1 VCLKKRKGV
10 VGPEVPADFGD
21 DFLITHVV
29 GASLVYNTRPYDVRG
44 WCVFEQGLGRI
55 ATAHLE
61 KASKQLAKAK
71 KMLPPPY
78 ANLGR
83 EKIIDMSADV
93 GGTGVG
99 NGGDA
104 DDDGGFDRSGGGGCC
119 PGSNASKRLVSG
131 EVDPKD
137 LMDELLSKIEDED
150 LIKFTGKADRE
161 TVMMMLNDFEWSIMQ
176 ATYAAEVSGS
186 GVAPRDRVRAKVW
199 PTAEAA
205 LALARQQAGDGEDA
219 PVSDARRRR
228 GSRTKSVGFESTL
241 QTRVAAAARLQART
255 RTTLGLPPPVKV
267 ETFEE
272 GEEELVVEE
281 LVEEEAVE
289 TAAAEEEEN

>member
-1 VCLKKRKGV
+1 M
-10 VGPEVPADFGD
+10 
-21 DFLITHVV
+21 
-29 GASLVYNTRPYDVRG
+29 RG

-71 KMLPPPY
+71 KKLPPPY

-83 EKIIDMSADV
+83 EKLIDMSADV

-119 PGSNASKRLVSG
+119 PGSNASKRLASSD
-131 EVDPKD
+131 VDPKD

-176 ATYAAEVSGS
+176 ATSVARRSLISASML
-186 GVAPRDRVRAKVW
+186 VAPE
-199 PTAEAA
+199 EAMA
-205 LALARQQAGDGEDA
+205 ATPAMMAA
-219 PVSDARRRR
+219 SIAAAVA
-228 GSRTKSVGFESTL
+228 
-241 QTRVAAAARLQART
+241 VAAAAPAATLRIASLPATSTRRT
-255 RTTLGLPPPVKV
+255 
-267 ETFEE
+267 
-272 GEEELVVEE
+272 
-281 LVEEEAVE
+281 
-289 TAAAEEEEN
+289 